1 MLEFGSNTGTADV
14 AVGGVGTDVSR
25 VALPLGVFSGD
36 LPPLPSAPDPEDLL
50 VLSQPLAESWPGQ
63 VARQIAEQ
71 VAAASA
77 PGPSE
82 LDEHHYEA
90 SAPVLHAEK
99 AFWSPDGSMG
109 LLR

>member
-1 MLEFGSNTGTADV
+1 MWRL
-14 AVGGVGTDVSR
+14 AVRRTDASR

-36 LPPLPSAPDPEDLL
+36 LPPLPLAPDPGDLL
-50 VLSQPLAESWPGQ
+50 VLSQPFAGSWPGQ

-77 PGPSE
+77 PGASE

-90 SAPVLHAEK
+90 SAPGLHAEK
-99 AFWSPDGSMG
+99 AYWSPDGSMG